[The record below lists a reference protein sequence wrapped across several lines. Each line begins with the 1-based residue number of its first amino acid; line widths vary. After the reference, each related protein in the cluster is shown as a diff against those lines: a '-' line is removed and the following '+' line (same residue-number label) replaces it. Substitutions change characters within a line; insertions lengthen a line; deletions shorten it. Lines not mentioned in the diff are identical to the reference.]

1 MDQVDNGFTL
11 LEVLI
16 ALVILSIVAVV
27 VVRQVGDSQQQI
39 ADSVWQDVILY
50 KGREIIIE
58 KIKKGEEIASSGSLA
73 PEYPHIEWQTKT
85 KTISAEIPITLY
97 QIEFKDKNQQPPRI
111 FLFEYI
117 LP

>member
-1 MDQVDNGFTL
+1 MAQMNNGFTL

-27 VVRQVGDSQQQI
+27 VVRQVGDSQQQL

-50 KGREIIIE
+50 KGRERIIE
-58 KIKKGEEIASSGSLA
+58 KIKKGEELASSGSLA
-73 PEYPHIEWQTKT
+73 PEYPHIEWQVKT
-85 KTISAEIPITLY
+85 KNISAEIPIIVY
-97 QIEFKDKNQQPPRI
+97 QVEFKDKNQQPPRV